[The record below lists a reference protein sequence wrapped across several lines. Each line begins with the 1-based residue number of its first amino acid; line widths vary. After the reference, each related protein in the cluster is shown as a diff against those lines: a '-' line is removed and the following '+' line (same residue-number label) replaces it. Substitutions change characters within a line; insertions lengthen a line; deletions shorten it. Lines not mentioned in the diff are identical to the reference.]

1 MRFSIIIAEV
11 WVFMSEMVARVGE
24 VVKEGYFRVI

>member
-1 MRFSIIIAEV
+1 MRSSIIVAAIR
-11 WVFMSEMVARVGE
+11 VFMTEMLARVGE